1 MSRTVVGV
9 LLVQLFIAA
18 AAAAERDGKITS
30 SDLPRDKQTVWGLY
44 MTARQAY
51 EKWRADPEEVKII
64 DVRTPEEY
72 IFVGH
77 PDMAVNLPLI
87 FPKYEWDANRRRY
100 GVEANADFLADAQEM
115 FTPNDTLLV
124 MCRSGGRAA
133 LAINMLARAGYQKV
147 YNIVDGMEGDKVKEP
162 GSLFHGKRI
171 KNGWKNAGLPWT
183 YDINPDLVWHPHENQ
198 LEEVRTA
205 LDL

>member
-1 MSRTVVGV
+1 MTN
-9 LLVQLFIAA
+9 QN
-18 AAAAERDGKITS
+18 TS
-30 SDLPRDKQTVWGLY
+30 ASNLPEGKQTVLGLY
-44 MTARQAY
+44 VTAQEAY
-51 EKWRADPEEVKII
+51 NMWQADPEGVKIL

-72 IFVGH
+72 IFIGH
-77 PDMAVNLPLI
+77 PDMALNLPLL

-100 GVEANADFLADAQEM
+100 GVEANADFLADAQEL
-115 FTPNDTLLV
+115 FTPDDTLLV

-133 LAINMLARAGYQKV
+133 MAINMLAEAGYKKV

-162 GSLFHGKRI
+162 GSLFHGKRM

-183 YDINPDLVWHPHENQ
+183 YDIDLDLVWHPHEEKI
-198 LEEVRTA
+198 EEVRAA